1 MPTGYTAEVAD
12 GTVTEFK
19 DFALR
24 CARAFGAFVHMRDD
38 PGDAPL
44 RPDTESTYYAKA
56 VLEAETELA
65 HLRTLT
71 EEQWRDEWR
80 AWWGNEQADHRR
92 RVAETAQ
99 KRGRYEAM
107 IAAVSAWVS
116 PSPDHAEFKKFMLD
130 QLQSSIKFDCYN
142 REPSVQ
148 PDLPSWRADT
158 LAQAQRSVVHLR
170 EEAAKDHERIA
181 SRNRWARQLFESLG
195 VQQEAPAQP

>member
-1 MPTGYTAEVAD
+1 MPTGYTADVVN
-12 GTVTEFK
+12 GKITEFK
-19 DFALR
+19 DYALQ
-24 CARAFGAFVHMRDD
+24 CARGFGAFIHMRDD

-107 IAAVSAWVS
+107 IAAVSAWV
-116 PSPDHAEFKKFMLD
+116 
-130 QLQSSIKFDCYN
+130 
-142 REPSVQ
+142 
-148 PDLPSWRADT
+148 
-158 LAQAQRSVVHLR
+158 
-170 EEAAKDHERIA
+170 
-181 SRNRWARQLFESLG
+181 
-195 VQQEAPAQP
+195 